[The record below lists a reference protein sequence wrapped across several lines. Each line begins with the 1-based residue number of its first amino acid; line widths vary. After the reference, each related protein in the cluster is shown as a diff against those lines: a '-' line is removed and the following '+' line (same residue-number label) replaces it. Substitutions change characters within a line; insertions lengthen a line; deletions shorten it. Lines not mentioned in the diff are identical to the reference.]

1 MGRKGLETGA
11 EGDLFGDPVRA
22 VCRSCDGRGVHRVS
36 GQTRYRRDGG
46 VYRPTGSTPCP
57 RCQCGSRKSAG
68 SSDRDLAVSV
78 LRTALGDGYAVIG
91 HPMRVYRCAGR
102 DEIEA
107 VPRYESDMV
116 SQLLDQDV
124 LRVGGWHDYTCG
136 GSAGRGRS
144 VLVPRATRTLMNR
157 WASLKGLSG

>member
-1 MGRKGLETGA
+1 MDGKGLETGA
-11 EGDLFGDPVRA
+11 GVDLFGDPVRA
-22 VCRSCDGRGVHRVS
+22 VCPSCDGRGVHPVS
-36 GQTRYRRDGG
+36 GQTRYRPDGG
-46 VYRPTGSTPCP
+46 VYRPTGSTSCP
-57 RCQCGSRKSAG
+57 RCQRKSRKSAG
-68 SSDRDLAVSV
+68 SSDRDLVVSV

-107 VPRYESDMV
+107 VPHYESDMV

-136 GSAGRGRS
+136 SSAGRGRS

-157 WASLKGLSG
+157 WAVLKGLSG

>member
-1 MGRKGLETGA
+1 MDRKVPESGVGV
-11 EGDLFGDPVRA
+11 DLFGEPAEQPNGEGARKRA
-22 VCRSCDGRGVHRVS
+22 REVND
-36 GQTRYRRDGG
+36 
-46 VYRPTGSTPCP
+46 
-57 RCQCGSRKSAG
+57 K
-68 SSDRDLAVSV
+68 DLAVSV

-91 HPMRVYRCAGR
+91 HPVRVYRCAGR
-102 DEIEA
+102 GEIEE
-107 VPRYESDMV
+107 VPRYESDVV
-116 SQLLDQDV
+116 SQLLDQGV